1 LHPRGTRSSPIAE
14 FHHPL
19 AKLILETEI
28 LRALNRRQELSQL
41 ALLVLLEIESLTL
54 KPHHLIEKRANLLLI
69 GAVTRHQ
76 LRAQRLPRL
85 PLLRHQR
92 NSLPVEFLIRRL
104 EPRHLVVVQL
114 ELPPDDLGT
123 ALAEATFQLR
133 ATLSCGRSPRHT
145 PGRYLCAEWRREDRR
160 HNKCPE
166 QSRQKK
172 IFH

>member
-1 LHPRGTRSSPIAE
+1 
-14 FHHPL
+14 
-19 AKLILETEI
+19 LILETKI
-28 LRALNRRQELSQL
+28 FRTLNRHQELPQL

-54 KPHHLIEKRANLLLI
+54 KPQRLVEESANLLLI

-76 LRAQRLPRL
+76 LGTQRLARL

-133 ATLSCGRSPRHT
+133 ATLSRGRSPRHT
-145 PGRYLCAEWRREDRR
+145 PDSYLCAEWRREDRR
-160 HNKCPE
+160 HNECPE
-166 QSRQKK
+166 QSCQTK
-172 IFH
+172 ICH

>member
-1 LHPRGTRSSPIAE
+1 LRPRRTRNCAIAE
-14 FHHPL
+14 LHHPL

-28 LRALNRRQELSQL
+28 LRALNRRQELPQL
-41 ALLVLLEIESLTL
+41 ALFVLLEIESLTL
-54 KPHHLIEKRANLLLI
+54 KPHHLIEKSANLLLI

-114 ELPPDDLGT
+114 ELPPDNLGT
-123 ALAEATFQLR
+123 ALAEATFQFR
-133 ATLSCGRSPRHT
+133 ATLSRGRSPRHT
-145 PGRYLCAEWRREDRR
+145 TGR
-160 HNKCPE
+160 
-166 QSRQKK
+166 
-172 IFH
+172 